1 MHAFGGPGIA
11 PTWTS
16 SAKDITGCALGAGR
30 VWFTV
35 GYGIL
40 NEVYHP
46 RADMPQIRDLGFI
59 VADDDGFWVEVKRL
73 DCYRLSLPAPGIPAA
88 QIVHT
93 HDRFEL
99 RLLIVADPERD
110 VVLVDLTLSGDAKL
124 RPHALLAPHLGGSGH
139 DNVACIGRQ
148 GARTMLWAEQ
158 GPFGLALA
166 ATDPGQADAWG
177 AASAGYVG
185 ASDGWQDFARNGAL
199 TWRFDSAGPGN
210 VALIGALPRRATLAL
225 GLGTSREAAATLAVG
240 SLMQPF
246 SDVFDRYVAQWRAWL
261 STLDVPSSLP
271 TDVRDAITT
280 SAMVMRVHQDK
291 TYPGAMVASLSVPW
305 GNTHGDIGGYHL
317 VWPRDLVESAGG
329 LLALGAIHEA
339 RNVLRYLIATQH
351 ADGDWSQNQW
361 LGGKPFW
368 RGEQLDET
376 AFPVLLAAALVD
388 QASLDRV
395 ELRDMVTR
403 ALGFIIR
410 TGPASAQDRWEEDAG
425 INAFTLAA
433 CVAALVSG
441 APYLDEPGRTLALDV
456 ADYWNACIEAWTS
469 VRGTALARTV
479 GVDGYYVRIATPP
492 DDLDD
497 RPLARILP
505 IKNHACD
512 PGLPAE
518 VQVSTDF
525 LQLVR
530 FGLRDAHDPLVLD
543 TVKVI
548 DHQLKVDL
556 PTGTAWHRYSGDG
569 YGEHYDGSAFDGTG
583 IGRAWPLLTG
593 ERGHYALVA
602 GDDPL
607 PCLRSMTRMTG
618 RSGLMPEQ
626 VWDSAPIAEQ
636 RLFPGKPSGA
646 AMPLVWAHAE
656 FVKLAMSAAR
666 GAPCDRPRAAW
677 ERYRGRRPRPCAVVW
692 TPRYAPASIDVGQ
705 RLRICLQARAVVHYG
720 IDGWR
725 EVTDVATRDIG
736 LDLHLADIAVAEHL
750 HPSQWID
757 LTFFWPVANR
767 WEGRDYRIRVQEAQT
782 Q

>member
-1 MHAFGGPGIA
+1 MHAFGEPGIA

-16 SAKDITGCALGAGR
+16 SAKDITGCAPGGGR

-46 RADMPQIRDLGFI
+46 RVDMPQIRDLGFI
-59 VADDDGFWVEVKRL
+59 VGDGDGFWVEVKRL
-73 DCYRLSLPAPGIPAA
+73 DSYRLRLPGPGIPAA
-88 QIVHT
+88 EIVHT
-93 HDRFEL
+93 HARFEL
-99 RLLIVADPERD
+99 CLRIIADPERD
-110 VVLVDLTLSGDAKL
+110 VVLIDVALSGDATL
-124 RPHALLAPHLGGSGH
+124 RPYALLAPHLGGSGR
-139 DNVACIGRQ
+139 DNTACIGRH

-166 ATDPGQADAWG
+166 AADPQQADAWG

-199 TWRFDSAGPGN
+199 SWRFDSAGPGN
-210 VALIGALPRRATLAL
+210 VALIGELPRRATLAL
-225 GLGTSREAAATLAVG
+225 GLGTSREAAATLAVA
-240 SLMQPF
+240 SLLQPF
-246 SDVFDRYVAQWRAWL
+246 SDVFDRYVAQWQGWL
-261 STLDVPSSLP
+261 SALHVPSTLP
-271 TDVRDAITT
+271 ADLHDAITT
-280 SAMVMRVHQDK
+280 SAMVLRVHQDK
-291 TYPGAMVASLSVPW
+291 TYRGAMVASLSVPW
-305 GNTHGDIGGYHL
+305 GNTHGDLGGYHL

-329 LLALGAIHEA
+329 LLALGAFDEA

-376 AFPVLLAAALVD
+376 AFPVLLAAALAD
-388 QASLDRV
+388 QASLDGIDV
-395 ELRDMVTR
+395 RDMVSR

-425 INAFTLAA
+425 INAFTLAV

-441 APYLDEPGRTLALDV
+441 AAYLDEPARTLALDV
-456 ADYWNACIEAWTS
+456 ADYWNACIEEWTS
-469 VRGTALARTV
+469 VRGTALARNV
-479 GVDGYYVRIATPP
+479 GVDAYYVRNASPP
-492 DDLDD
+492 DGLDD

-518 VQVSTDF
+518 VQVATDF

-530 FGLRDAHDPLVLD
+530 FGLRDAHDPLVVD
-543 TVKVI
+543 TIKVV

-556 PTGTAWHRYSGDG
+556 PTGAAWHRYTGDG
-569 YGEHYDGSAFDGTG
+569 YGEHHDGSAFDGTG
-583 IGRAWPLLTG
+583 VGRAWPLLGG
-593 ERGHYALVA
+593 ERGHYALLA

-607 PCLRSMTRMTG
+607 PFLRSMTRMTG

-626 VWDSAPIAEQ
+626 VWDSEPIPEL
-636 RLFPGKPSGA
+636 RLFPGKPTGS

-656 FVKLAMSAAR
+656 FVKLAMSLSL
-666 GAPCDRPRAAW
+666 GAPCDRPRAVW
-677 ERYRGRRPRPCAVVW
+677 ERYRGRRPEAAAVVW
-692 TPRYAPASIDVGQ
+692 TPRYAVASMDVGQ
-705 RLRICLQARAVVHYG
+705 RLRICLSERAVVHYG
-720 IDGWR
+720 VDGWLQVA
-725 EVTDVATRDIG
+725 EVATRDIG
-736 LDLHLADIAVAEHL
+736 LGLHVADIPLAHL
-750 HPSQWID
+750 EADQWID
-757 LTFFWPVANR
+757 LTFFWPGANR
-767 WEGRDYRIRVQEAQT
+767 WEGRDYRIRVQHTSAP
-782 Q
+782 